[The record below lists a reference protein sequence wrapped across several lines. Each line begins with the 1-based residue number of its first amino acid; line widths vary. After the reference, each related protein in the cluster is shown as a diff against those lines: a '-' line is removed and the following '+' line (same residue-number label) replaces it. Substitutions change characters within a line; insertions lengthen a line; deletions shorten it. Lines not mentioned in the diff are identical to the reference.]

1 MNIPEA
7 INQGKLAL
15 GQENR
20 PILIAE
26 LVLQLGIEG
35 LERTELL
42 RNAINNGHSKENIY
56 HFILS
61 KLPSEEEK

>member
-26 LVLQLGIEG
+26 PVLQLGVEA
-35 LERTELL
+35 LERVKIL
-42 RNAINNGHSKENIY
+42 RGMSSNGRS
-56 HFILS
+56 ILS
-61 KLPSEEEK
+61 GRPLPSESEEEK

>member
-26 LVLQLGIEG
+26 PVLRLGIEA
-35 LERTELL
+35 LELIKNVREQKTGYLNPL
-42 RNAINNGHSKENIY
+42 PSY
-56 HFILS
+56 L
-61 KLPSEEEK
+61 LPSEEEK